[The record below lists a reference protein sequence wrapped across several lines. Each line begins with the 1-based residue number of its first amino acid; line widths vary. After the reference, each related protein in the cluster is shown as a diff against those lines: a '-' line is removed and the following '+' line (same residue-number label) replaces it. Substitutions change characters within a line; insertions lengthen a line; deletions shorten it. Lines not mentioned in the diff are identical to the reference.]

1 MKGKLVVLLAVFGIV
16 GMMQAFAQ
24 PFVAIAL
31 FGVVGLVAIRLAGRG
46 LAVLGVRRWLV
57 LVTPLIAA
65 GAIGC
70 GGPRTP
76 APPAPIT
83 DPTDSAQR
91 SAVLAYANSLEFAE
105 DTNEYHGQFD
115 RNLVDT
121 LGTMVIVAPQV
132 NIHNT
137 RKRDLR
143 RGRIQL
149 KITITPRPGRP
160 PTERYDSL
168 TPGVTYVWVDSLVMT
183 TPDRGTARAVYV
195 PEDPAV
201 PAWWR
206 TITLYRTPH
215 WNQPVA
221 RWTPA
226 QCWVCE
232 RSGWCH

>member
-1 MKGKLVVLLAVFGIV
+1 MKTRWVVLPVVLGFIGT
-16 GMMQAFAQ
+16 MLAFAQ
-24 PFVAIAL
+24 SYVGIAL
-31 FGVVGLVAIRLAGRG
+31 FGVGGLAVIWFARRG
-46 LAVLGVRRWLV
+46 LAVSGVSRWLV
-57 LVTPLIAA
+57 VVTPLIAA
-65 GAIGC
+65 GGIGC
-70 GGPRTP
+70 AGPRTP

-83 DPTDSAQR
+83 DPTDPAQR
-91 SAVLAYANSLEFAE
+91 SAVLEYADSLEFAE
-105 DTNEYHGQFD
+105 DTLVYHGQFD
-115 RNLVDT
+115 RNLIDT
-121 LGTMVIVAPQV
+121 LGTMAVVAPEV

-183 TPDRGTARAVYV
+183 TPYIGTARAIYV
-195 PEDPAV
+195 PADSAV
-201 PAWWR
+201 PTWRR
-206 TITLYRTPH
+206 TIRLYRTVH

-232 RSGWCH
+232 KSGWCH